1 MKIFNQVLITNDD
14 GFESEG
20 IIKLKQILKSISQ
33 KVYIVAPMK
42 NKSAS
47 GRSINLGKKIKFK
60 RLSNFEWIVDG
71 TPTDSMIFA
80 LNKIFTNK
88 PPDFIFS
95 GINNGTNI
103 GDEISYSGTVAAA
116 FEGALRGIPSIAL
129 SLARN
134 NNNQKNFKVVE
145 KFFPQVMSKIN
156 EIRFLDSSF
165 FNVNFPNCDIKKVK
179 EIIVTKMCHTKISDE
194 IHVNMKNNYFEIG
207 KMNVKTT
214 HDINSDFYAIKQNFI
229 SITPISTNMTNN
241 KYFDDI

>member
-1 MKIFNQVLITNDD
+1 MHGKKIILKLKMKIFNQVLITNDD

-80 LNKIFTNK
+80 LNKIFTTNK

-116 FEGALRGIPSIAL
+116 KLRGL
-129 SLARN
+129 
-134 NNNQKNFKVVE
+134 
-145 KFFPQVMSKIN
+145 
-156 EIRFLDSSF
+156 
-165 FNVNFPNCDIKKVK
+165 
-179 EIIVTKMCHTKISDE
+179 
-194 IHVNMKNNYFEIG
+194 
-207 KMNVKTT
+207 
-214 HDINSDFYAIKQNFI
+214 
-229 SITPISTNMTNN
+229 
-241 KYFDDI
+241 